1 MKENPLFLKWLV
13 EPRRMVLCW
22 KHSCSNRNKCIK
34 SSNKNCCRRYSRFI
48 FTRQNIQKV
57 CTRYLIPKK
66 NGILKEIKGIDKATK
81 SKGIHTY
88 DLFLP
93 NKGDKIEKCTN
104 HSQRFAQLFLQ
115 EQQERRLC

>member
-1 MKENPLFLKWLV
+1 MCTK
-13 EPRRMVLCW
+13 
-22 KHSCSNRNKCIK
+22 
-34 SSNKNCCRRYSRFI
+34 I
-48 FTRQNIQKV
+48 FDS
-57 CTRYLIPKK
+57 KK

-104 HSQRFAQLFLQ
+104 HSQRFAQFIFTGATREEAMLNA
-115 EQQERRLC
+115 ERAMNKIDLKIN